1 MRSCLNRLDVKNF
14 FINFIEFF
22 IKHDGRY
29 LRLDKCIGNGEN
41 TSVKNFEER
50 RE

>member
-22 IKHDGRY
+22 IKHGSRY
-29 LRLDKCIGNGEN
+29 LRLDKCIGNGE
-41 TSVKNFEER
+41 KKKCKEI
-50 RE
+50 